1 VRVLLT
7 TEPDILDKQ
16 EPMMKLIWLG
26 HSGFR
31 LETGDAVILIDPWIT
46 GNPAFP
52 QDQRDQAIKG
62 ATHIL
67 LTHGHGDHSGDTL
80 TLAHELN
87 IPVIGI
93 YDLIS
98 YWEADQNIT
107 GIGFNKGGTV
117 DLAGVQVTMVNASH
131 SSSISGPDGP
141 IYAGAEAGYMIAA
154 EGHVIYLS
162 GDTDIMADMEWMGD
176 LHKPD
181 IGILCAGGHFTMD
194 MTRAS
199 YAAKRYF
206 NFKTV
211 IPCHYKTF
219 DALEQ
224 DASVMIAALPDV
236 QVIEPEIMK
245 AIEL

>member
-1 VRVLLT
+1 
-7 TEPDILDKQ
+7 
-16 EPMMKLIWLG
+16 MKLTWLG

-31 LETGDAVILIDPWIT
+31 LQIEQAVILIDPWFS
-46 GNPAFP
+46 GNPVFP
-52 QDQRDQAIKG
+52 DDRRAEAIDG

-67 LTHGHGDHSGDTL
+67 ITHGHGDHTGDTL
-80 TLAHELN
+80 ALAKELK
-87 IPVIGI
+87 IPVVGI
-93 YDLIS
+93 FDLIGH
-98 YWEADQNIT
+98 WEKTDKIE

-117 DLAGVQVTMVNASH
+117 DLGGAQVTMVNATH

-141 IYAGAEAGYMIAA
+141 VYAGHESGYMIAGD
-154 EGHVIYLS
+154 GHVIYVS

-194 MTRAS
+194 MARAA

-206 NFKTV
+206 DFKTV

-219 DALEQ
+219 PLLEQSAQVLIDALPGV
-224 DASVMIAALPDV
+224 D
-236 QVIEPEIMK
+236 VIEPQVME
-245 AIEL
+245 AIAL